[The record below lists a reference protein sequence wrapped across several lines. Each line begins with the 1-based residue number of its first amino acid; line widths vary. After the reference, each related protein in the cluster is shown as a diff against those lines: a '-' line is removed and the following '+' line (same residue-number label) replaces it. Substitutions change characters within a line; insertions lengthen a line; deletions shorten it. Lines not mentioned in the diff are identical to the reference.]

1 MSRNS
6 KRTNAGLEPTRPDV
20 ADPAIQNASH
30 NLTFSAP
37 TEHVD
42 LPSRGRYYSEGHPL
56 HNKDT
61 IEIKYMTAKEEDIL
75 TSRNLLKKGL
85 AIERLLSSIIID
97 KTIDPGS
104 LLIGDRNALI
114 VAARITGFGEEYET
128 KVQCPACAANVDHTF
143 DLTNVSVNY
152 AEEVPEEV
160 QATDGNTFIVSL
172 PIMKID
178 IELKLLEG
186 HDERRIIQL
195 QENKRKKKLPETPL
209 TDQLS
214 AIIQS
219 VNGSGDRSSINS
231 LVNMMPAKDTRYLRR
246 LYDRVIPNVDMSHN
260 FECTECGYL
269 TDLEV
274 PFTTDFFWPK
284 R

>member
-20 ADPAIQNASH
+20 ADPAIQNVSH
-30 NLTFSAP
+30 NLNFSAP

>member
-1 MSRNS
+1 LSRNS

-42 LPSRGRYYSEGHPL
+42 LPSGGRYYSEGHPL

>member
-1 MSRNS
+1 MGEKMS
-6 KRTNAGLEPTRPDV
+6 K
-20 ADPAIQNASH
+20 
-30 NLTFSAP
+30 
-37 TEHVD
+37 
-42 LPSRGRYYSEGHPL
+42 
-56 HNKDT
+56 
-61 IEIKYMTAKEEDIL
+61 
-75 TSRNLLKKGL
+75 
-85 AIERLLSSIIID
+85 
-97 KTIDPGS
+97 IDP
-104 LLIGDRNALI
+104 RNW
-114 VAARITGFGEEYET
+114 
-128 KVQCPACAANVDHTF
+128 D
-143 DLTNVSVNY
+143 
-152 AEEVPEEV
+152 AERE
-160 QATDGNTFIVSL
+160 QRKRD
-172 PIMKID
+172 K
-178 IELKLLEG
+178 
-186 HDERRIIQL
+186 RRNKRKQE

>member
-1 MSRNS
+1 LSRNS

>member
-1 MSRNS
+1 M
-6 KRTNAGLEPTRPDV
+6 NAGLEPSRPDA
-20 ADPAIQNASH
+20 ADPAIQNVSH
-30 NLTFSAP
+30 NLNFSTP

-42 LPSRGRYYSEGHPL
+42 LPSKGRYYSEGHPL

-128 KVQCPACAANVDHTF
+128 KVQCPACASNVDHTF
-143 DLTNVSVNY
+143 DLTNISINH
-152 AEEVPEEV
+152 AEEIPEEV
-160 QATDGNTFIVSL
+160 QVTDENTFIVSL

-178 IELKLLEG
+178 VELKLLEG

-195 QENKRKKKLPETPL
+195 QESKRKKKLPETPL

-214 AIIQS
+214 AVIQS
-219 VNGSGDRSSINS
+219 ANGSGDRSSINS
-231 LVNMMPAKDTRYLRR
+231 LVNMMPAKDTRYLRK
-246 LYDRVIPNVDMSHN
+246 LYDRVIPNVDMTHD
-260 FECTECGYL
+260 FECAECGYL